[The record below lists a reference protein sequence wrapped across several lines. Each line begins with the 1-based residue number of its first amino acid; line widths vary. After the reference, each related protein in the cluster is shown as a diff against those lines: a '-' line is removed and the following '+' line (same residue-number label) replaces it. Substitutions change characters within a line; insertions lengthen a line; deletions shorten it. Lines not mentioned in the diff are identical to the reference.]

1 MTMHLTKEE
10 VLQVA
15 QPFEERE
22 EIDQAYRHIMYRG
35 DYRQFAEDIIA
46 ANEKKRGTITVT
58 KDDFGVI
65 VAVTRTDD
73 EGKILEVIAEGT
85 SGREIES
92 AALYYQW
99 L

>member
-10 VLQVA
+10 VLQLA
-15 QPFEERE
+15 KPFEERE
-22 EIDQAYRHIMYRG
+22 EIGQAYCHIMYRG

-58 KDDFGVI
+58 KDEFGVV

-85 SGREIES
+85 TGKEIES
-92 AALYYQW
+92 DTNYYRN